1 MLNSTTAVSYDE
13 WGQSE
18 ASPTDEVHI
27 DELLHLAGRT
37 AASDL
42 HLGVGRPP
50 ALRING
56 ELIFQTTYDRLSP
69 EDMDRMYHQITT
81 AEQRTRFSRNLE
93 LDVAYPLPGVGR
105 FRINVARQRGTL
117 SMVMRRLSSTIPV
130 IEDLGLPPIC
140 RELVMRPRGLVLVT
154 GPTGSGKST
163 TLASMIDY
171 LNEQEARRII
181 TSEDPIEYIFRDK
194 RSFITQRELGEDTQ
208 SFASALKHCLRQD
221 PDVILLGEMRDLET
235 ISAALTAAETGHL
248 VLSTVHTAGAALTV
262 DRIVDVFPP
271 HQQQQVRVQLASI
284 LEGVLSQALIPTRDG
299 GARVVAVEV
308 MTATT
313 AVRNLIR
320 EGKTHQLP
328 GVIETG
334 QRYGMQTLDQSLLE
348 LYRSGEVSA
357 EAVLAV
363 AVNPDNL
370 RSLLQFL

>member
-1 MLNSTTAVSYDE
+1 MLNSTTDVTYGE

-18 ASPTDEVHI
+18 TSPVDEVHI

-50 ALRING
+50 TLRING
-56 ELIFQTTYDRLSP
+56 ELVFQTSYDRMNP
-69 EDMDRMYHQITT
+69 GDMDRIYHQVTS

-93 LDVAYPLPGVGR
+93 LDIAYPLPGVGR

-117 SMVMRRLSSTIPV
+117 SMVMRRLNTTIPA
-130 IEDLGLPPIC
+130 IEELGLPQIC
-140 RELVMRPRGLVLVT
+140 KELVMKPRGLVLVT

-171 LNEQEARRII
+171 LNENEAKRIV
-181 TSEDPIEYIFRDK
+181 TSEDPIEYMFNDK
-194 RSFITQRELGEDTQ
+194 RSFVTQRELGVDTQ
-208 SFASALKHCLRQD
+208 SFAAALKHCLRQD

-284 LEGVLSQALIPTRDG
+284 LEGVLSQALVPTRDG

-334 QRYGMQTLDQSLLE
+334 QRYGMQTLDQALLE
-348 LYRSGEVSA
+348 LYRNGDVSA
-357 EAVLAV
+357 EAILAV
-363 AVNPDNL
+363 AVNPDSL
-370 RSLLQFL
+370 GSLLQYA